1 MIVPKVD
8 RVFRGK
14 ENFDPVFAGVTGSRD
29 GNGHSFHLDIDNV
42 ISRRK
47 IDKEFGN
54 ARTLNGDSA
63 EMRAAIPEIDILA
76 PMSAQPRKVFFD
88 TRCVNDQQKFSL
100 ADAIHD
106 QIVDDSGGIVE
117 QERVLT
123 LADVQF
129 LDAVGQHRVQP
140 CGSSAT
146 ANDELAHVR
155 NVEDADIV
163 SYRLMFLDDACVLN
177 RHQPAGE
184 RHHLGAAFYVLVVK
198 RRFFLRGFVHRP
210 S

>member
-1 MIVPKVD
+1 M
-8 RVFRGK
+8 
-14 ENFDPVFAGVTGSRD
+14 
-29 GNGHSFHLDIDNV
+29 

-47 IDKEFGN
+47 IDEEFGN
-54 ARTLNGDSA
+54 ARPLNGDSA

-76 PMSAQPRKVFFD
+76 PMSVQPRKVFFD
-88 TRCVNDQQKFSL
+88 TRCVNDQQKFSV
-100 ADAIHD
+100 ADAIRD
-106 QIVDDSGGIVE
+106 QIVDDSAGIVE

-140 CGSSAT
+140 CGSAAT

-155 NVEDADIV
+155 NVEDADVV
-163 SYRLMFLDDACVLN
+163 SDRLMFLDDACVLN

-184 RHHLGAAFYVLVVK
+184 RHHLRAAFDVLVIQ
-198 RRFFLRGFVHRP
+198 RRLFLRSFGHGFKLIGAFLPCKGGSSSPLLDVNSTWP
-210 S
+210 